1 MSYYD
6 IYRSWE
12 RIMKTLKEGNERERE
27 TWKKIMKDCK
37 KARKTTQDYVKELC
51 EKNRRKDEEEFNKLN
66 NLKTPK
72 LERDIILCKYFCIA
86 MPLALT
92 GYEYNPFHKSR
103 KK

>member
-37 KARKTTQDYVKELC
+37 KARKTT
-51 EKNRRKDEEEFNKLN
+51 RRRIEQTKQKHQEDEIQF
-66 NLKTPK
+66 
-72 LERDIILCKYFCIA
+72 
-86 MPLALT
+86 
-92 GYEYNPFHKSR
+92 
-103 KK
+103 